1 MREVVLV
8 QGVRA
13 RRGREHLS
21 TREALGVHEPCPSS
35 ADSTPPS
42 SPTGLAASAV
52 TQTGFVL
59 GWTASS
65 DDSGVAGYDV
75 YRDGNKVASPTAT
88 SVIQSGLACGK
99 SYALEVSARDAAG
112 NASPRALLTV
122 STGACTTPPADT
134 TPPSTPSGLGVS
146 GATRTSVLLGWNA
159 SIDNSG
165 VAGYRVYVNG
175 TYTTTATQLSATM
188 LRLSCGTAY
197 TFGVEAVDAAGNAS
211 VRASVT
217 GSTTACPDIAAPTAP
232 TNLVTTSRTATSVA
246 LSWSASSDD
255 VGVTGYGLYR
265 GGSSTGS
272 SSTTTGIFSGL
283 ACGTNYTLA
292 VDANDA
298 AGNRSPQTVV
308 MVSTTACPDT
318 TAPSAPTA
326 LSASSVTQTSL
337 VLNWIGSSDNVS
349 VSSYDVYEDGAKV
362 ASVSSTSSAQSGL
375 ACGTSY
381 AFGVVAR
388 DAAGNSS
395 ATTSMNASTA
405 ACPAPTWTSSIADG
419 AAVQTGTTWTVSVS
433 PNPDSVEFWAT
444 PVGGPSNKLKTDTSA
459 PYDVVLNLAPGNYI
473 LGVCAVHGTVRTCFD
488 DRKNVTVVGDLVRRL
503 RPRRPGRALLRRGL
517 PERHVRSAV
526 DVALQPRAR
535 PDASIS
541 RSGQRPEPAT
551 AASRSCRHQAGR
563 GTPLASSYATPIP
576 AGRTSPDCR
585 SRRHARTP
593 SRPSTSRAS
602 VSETCG
608 GSRRGST
615 CPTTRARSSSGRT
628 AGATRSRHPRTCIRI
643 EHGWRAFSVERGI

>member
-1 MREVVLV
+1 M
-8 QGVRA
+8 
-13 RRGREHLS
+13 
-21 TREALGVHEPCPSS
+21 
-35 ADSTPPS
+35 
-42 SPTGLAASAV
+42 
-52 TQTGFVL
+52 L

-88 SVIQSGLACGK
+88 SVIQNGLACGK

-165 VAGYRVYVNG
+165 VAGYRVYVDG
-175 TYTTTATQLSATM
+175 TYTTTATQLSATI

-246 LSWSASSDD
+246 LSWSASNDD

-265 GGSSTGS
+265 GGSSTGT

-318 TAPSAPTA
+318 TAAVRSHSSFRIQRHANESRTELDRIDRQREREQLRRLRGRCEGRQRLLDVVRSVGSRLRDVVRIRGRSARRRRE
-326 LSASSVTQTSL
+326 L
-337 VLNWIGSSDNVS
+337 VGH
-349 VSSYDVYEDGAKV
+349 DVVERFDGRLPGADV
-362 ASVSSTSSAQSGL
+362 D
-375 ACGTSY
+375 
-381 AFGVVAR
+381 VVDRRRRRCPGRR
-388 DAAGNSS
+388 DVDRDRD
-395 ATTSMNASTA
+395 
-405 ACPAPTWTSSIADG
+405 PH
-419 AAVQTGTTWTVSVS
+419 
-433 PNPDSVEFWAT
+433 PDSVEFWES
-444 PVGGPSNKLKTDTSA
+444 PVGGASKKLKTDTSA
-459 PYDVVLNLAPGNYI
+459 PYDVVLNLAPGSYV
-473 LGVCAVHGTVRTCFD
+473 LGVCSVQGTVRTCFD
-488 DRKNVTVVGDLVRRL
+488 DRKNVTISATSSAASAPAVRVV
-503 RPRRPGRALLRRGL
+503 ALLRRRL
-517 PERHVRSAV
+517 FERQVRRRRGRCFSTTRSPGWTN
-526 DVALQPRAR
+526 LTRRPSPRTGES
-535 PDASIS
+535 PSS
-541 RSGQRPEPAT
+541 P
-551 AASRSCRHQAGR
+551 
-563 GTPLASSYATPIP
+563 TPLAARGTLPASSCATPIP
-576 AGRTSPDCR
+576 AGRASPDVQK
-585 SRRHARTP
+585 AEVRTDTEQTFNK
-593 SRPSTSRAS
+593 SAVSVGDVRWFSTRIYLPYNAN
-602 VSETCG
+602 EKFEWAHG
-608 GSRRGST
+608 GSQPYTSLFGLHTGSST
-615 CPTTRARSSSGRT
+615 
-628 AGATRSRHPRTCIRI
+628 
-643 EHGWRAFSVERGI
+643 GWSAILMGWNVAAERWR